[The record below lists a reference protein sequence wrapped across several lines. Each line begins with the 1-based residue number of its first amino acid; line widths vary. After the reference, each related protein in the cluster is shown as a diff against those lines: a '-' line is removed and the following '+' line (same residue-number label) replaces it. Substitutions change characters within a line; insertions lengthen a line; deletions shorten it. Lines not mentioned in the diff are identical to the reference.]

1 MNKFCSKCGKELEA
15 DEKFCKNCGTATGNK
30 EFVNENNIFNQVQKP
45 NKKKS
50 GCLIVIIIGFI
61 IGFIIAVA
69 IAISSIGNSNKSGKV
84 DDSFI
89 KSMNTTLGT
98 DCRFT
103 ISDHSI
109 YFEESLQEY
118 IGKGSFTTLNTGDL
132 KYTYNFRAY
141 IKDNTI
147 NFGKVDVYDPYGN
160 HIVDHWDEEGET
172 EHYNSIKQ

>member
-15 DEKFCKNCGTATGNK
+15 DEKFCKNCGTATGNNV
-30 EFVNENNIFNQVQKP
+30 FMNENNIFNQVQKP

-61 IGFIIAVA
+61 IAVA
-69 IAISSIGNSNKSGKV
+69 IAVSSIGNSNKSGKV
-84 DDSFI
+84 DDAFI

-98 DCRFT
+98 DCKFT

-172 EHYNSIKQ
+172 EHYNSIEQQ

>member
-1 MNKFCSKCGKELEA
+1 MSNFCSKCGKKLEA
-15 DEKFCKNCGTATGNK
+15 DEKFCKNCGTATGNNV
-30 EFVNENNIFNQVQKP
+30 FMNENNIFNQVQKS

-50 GCLIVIIIGFI
+50 GCLIVIIICFI
-61 IGFIIAVA
+61 IGFIIA
-69 IAISSIGNSNKSGKV
+69 IASIGNSNKSGKV
-84 DDSFI
+84 DDAFI

-98 DCRFT
+98 DCKFT

-172 EHYNSIKQ
+172 EHYNSIEQQ

>member
-15 DEKFCKNCGTATGNK
+15 DEKFCKNCGTATGNNV
-30 EFVNENNIFNQVQKP
+30 FMNENNIFNQVQKP

-61 IGFIIAVA
+61 IAVA
-69 IAISSIGNSNKSGKV
+69 IAVSSIGNSNKSGKV
-84 DDSFI
+84 DDFFI

-172 EHYNSIKQ
+172 EHYNSIEQQ